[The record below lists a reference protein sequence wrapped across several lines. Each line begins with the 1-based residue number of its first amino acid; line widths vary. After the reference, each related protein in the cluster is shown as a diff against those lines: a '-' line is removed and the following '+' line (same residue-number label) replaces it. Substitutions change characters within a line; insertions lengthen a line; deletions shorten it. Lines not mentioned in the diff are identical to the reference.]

1 MTVQNSVK
9 IRGELHSGGNLAQA
23 SEKNFGA
30 GHVCA
35 WREVLRVARIANDG
49 VGRDPAQQERGG
61 SQTRRTNH
69 EVSLCGELLATC
81 EHFHINSI
89 SFEFRGEPAKSLHV
103 SCLQLHAPHER
114 CQAAGAAGTN
124 ISCCADDEQRCTLE
138 VSTFERAHLLD
149 ALNDERNC
157 QGIACGEGRIAS
169 FGKLIEVAFEQYGT
183 ESA

>member
-9 IRGELHSGGNLAQA
+9 IRSELHSGGNLAQA

-61 SQTRRTNH
+61 SQTRGTNH

-81 EHFHINSI
+81 GHFHINSV
-89 SFEFRGEPAKSLHV
+89 SFELRGEPAESLHV
-103 SCLQLHAPHER
+103 ACVEQHALHEGR
-114 CQAAGAAGTN
+114 QAADATGTY
-124 ISCCADDEQRCTLE
+124 IACCSDDEQRRTLE

-149 ALNDERNC
+149 SLNDQGHC
-157 QGIACGEGRIAS
+157 Q
-169 FGKLIEVAFEQYGT
+169 
-183 ESA
+183 